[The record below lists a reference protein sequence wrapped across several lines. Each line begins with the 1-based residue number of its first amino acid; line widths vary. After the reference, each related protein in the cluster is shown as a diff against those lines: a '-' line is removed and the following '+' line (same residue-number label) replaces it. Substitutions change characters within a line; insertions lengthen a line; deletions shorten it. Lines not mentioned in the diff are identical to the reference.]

1 MSKFAERLK
10 QLREDRK
17 LLAKDFAKDMNVEP
31 ATITNWE
38 KGNRFP
44 KDDVL
49 VQIADYFNCSIDY
62 LLGRTDFKDAVVVES
77 KLNDQTIEIEIDKD
91 YSEKLTPA
99 DIENIIKQLD
109 AAGLN
114 VKKLIENAKNK

>member
-77 KLNDQTIEIEIDKD
+77 KLNDQTIEIEIDTD